1 MIDKAL
7 VKRVLAV
14 RSVRPAIIFV
24 TGAASIVGLL
34 SALIQGW
41 PLWGIALAAI
51 LPWIPLLTSEI
62 VWTYRHYHWLAL
74 FYVLVITQGGH
85 VVEHVAQM
93 IQIHLLR
100 VPGPHAHGIFGA
112 LDIEW
117 VHFIWNSWILV
128 AVVAL
133 VIHFPRNPWLWATLI
148 LAGWHEAEHMYII
161 GVYLATGQ
169 PGTPGLLARGG
180 LINGGLSLRRPDLHF
195 LYNLVETAPLV
206 AAFIYQ
212 LRRTFDAWLK
222 RAFPHVT
229 LEMLAETTCRLQP
242 LRFAPGTTIMR
253 RGDAAERLYILS
265 KGEVIVTAPDGT
277 GGEAVLDVLQP
288 GQYFGEIGLL
298 SLRPRTATVT
308 AKTPVEVLVLDPE
321 SFHTLVGSSRATAEE
336 ITALIRHRL
345 LRSDGNVGTG

>member
-7 VKRVLAV
+7 VKRVLTI
-14 RSVRPAIIFV
+14 RSVRPAIIIV
-24 TGAASIVGLL
+24 TGAASIVGIL

-41 PLWGIALAAI
+41 PLWGLVLAAL
-51 LPWIPLLTSEI
+51 LPWIPLLGAEI
-62 VWTYRHYHWLAL
+62 AWTYRHYHWLAL

-93 IQIHLLR
+93 IQIHVLSI
-100 VPGPHAHGIFGA
+100 PGPHAHGIFGA

-117 VHFIWNSWILV
+117 VHFIWNSWVLV

-148 LAGWHEAEHMYII
+148 LAGWHEAEHLYII
-161 GVYLATGQ
+161 GVYLATGL

-180 LINGGLSLRRPDLHF
+180 LVSGGLPLRRPDLHF
-195 LYNLVETAPLV
+195 LYNVVETTPLV

-212 LRRTFDAWLK
+212 LRRTYDAWLR

-229 LEMLAETTCRLQP
+229 PEMLAATTGRLQP
-242 LRFAPGTTIMR
+242 RRFAPGATIIR
-253 RGDAAERLYILS
+253 RGDAAERLYILCR
-265 KGEVIVTAPDGT
+265 GEVVVTVADGQ
-277 GGEAVLDVLQP
+277 GSEAVLEVLRP

-298 SLRPRTATVT
+298 SRRPRTATVT
-308 AKTPVEVLVLDPE
+308 AKSAVEVLVLDPE
-321 SFHTLVGSSRATAEE
+321 SFNALVGSSQATAEE

-345 LRSDGNVGTG
+345 IRSAETSGAS